1 MTPPLLS
8 TGRPRRIRNGM
19 MDPAAWCKSRGRSR
33 IEFMTSFSIDLA
45 DDTASALREIAE
57 ETAETPDTLIRRAV
71 EELVADYI
79 DGRIAMQRLADPSDP
94 MISSEELRRRLAED

>member
-1 MTPPLLS
+1 
-8 TGRPRRIRNGM
+8 
-19 MDPAAWCKSRGRSR
+19 
-33 IEFMTSFSIDLA
+33 MTSFSIDLA

-57 ETAETPDTLIRRAV
+57 KTAETPDTLIRRAV
-71 EELVADYI
+71 EELVADSI

>member
-1 MTPPLLS
+1 MNFS
-8 TGRPRRIRNGM
+8 VASSRIRNGM
-19 MDPAAWCKSRGRSR
+19 MDPAAWCKSGWRSR
-33 IEFMTSFSIDLA
+33 IQLMTSFSIDLA